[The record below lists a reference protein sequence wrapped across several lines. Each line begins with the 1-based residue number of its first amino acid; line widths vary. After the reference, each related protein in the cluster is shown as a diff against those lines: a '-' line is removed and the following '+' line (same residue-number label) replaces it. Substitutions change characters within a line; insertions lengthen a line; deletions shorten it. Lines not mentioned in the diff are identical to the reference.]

1 MHSTYKKG
9 DLFLLVGHPSSGFHD
24 GSVAKMQD
32 VEQTLLKLVS
42 GECKYNNAK
51 NGKPGSF
58 AGKSS
63 LIPITPAI
71 ADLLNAIN
79 NGDREAAR
87 AAAVALSGV
96 AVEPAAPAFEAEVEA
111 APAFEIGDWVECIS
125 TKSEKYSDLCGI
137 EVGDVRRVTGHLV
150 DGALTTGG
158 GAYGD
163 ESNYRLIAKHDDR
176 THWRNWKEGDFVR
189 VLSGCPWWKSGG
201 KHEIRN
207 VNGNL
212 GVYDL
217 DGTFRPLPLAIE
229 HELVR
234 P

>member
-9 DLFLLVGHPSSGFHD
+9 DLFLMVNQQGSGFRD

-32 VEQTLLKLVS
+32 VERTLLKLVS
-42 GECKYNNAK
+42 GECKYNNAR
-51 NGKPGSF
+51 NDKPGAF
-58 AGKSS
+58 AAESR

-87 AAAVALSGV
+87 NAAAVLACSAG
-96 AVEPAAPAFEAEVEA
+96 AAPTAAAFEV
-111 APAFEIGDWVECIS
+111 GDWVECIS
-125 TKSEKYSDLCGI
+125 TDSGKYGDLYGI
-137 EVGDVRRVTGHLV
+137 KVGDVRRVTDHWA
-150 DGALTTGG
+150 DGAPTTGES
-158 GAYGD
+158 AYGD

-189 VLSGCPWWKSGG
+189 VLCDTLWWKAGG
-201 KHEIRN
+201 IHEIRN
-207 VNGNL
+207 VNGKL

-217 DGTFRPLPLAIE
+217 DGTFRPLPLSIE